1 MRESRA
7 MPVPDGLDGMRVDAG
22 LARLLG
28 LSRTVA
34 ASLADDGDVTVDG
47 AAVGKSHKLRA
58 GTWLDVTLPEPEQ
71 PLRVEPTPVED
82 LQVLYHDSDIIVV
95 DKPPGVAAHPSQG
108 WTGPTVVGAL
118 AAAGFRISTSGAAER
133 QGIVSRLDVGTSGV
147 MVLAASEHAYTML
160 KRAFKE
166 RNVDKVYHA
175 VVQGHLDPPVGTVDA
190 PIGRHPG
197 SDWRFAVTSRG
208 KESVTRYET
217 IEMFAAASLLDID
230 LETGRTHQIR
240 VHFSALHHPCVGDP
254 TYGADPKL
262 AARLGL
268 DRQWLHARSLSFA
281 HPADGRRVEFTAP
294 YPADLQ
300 HALDVLRE
308 S

>member
-1 MRESRA
+1 MSARESRA
-7 MPVPDGLDGMRVDAG
+7 MPVPDGLAGLRVDAG

-34 ASLADDGDVTVDG
+34 AGLADDGEVTLDG
-47 AAVGKSHKLRA
+47 VAVPKSHKLTA
-58 GTWLDVTLPEPEQ
+58 GAWLDVTLPAPQE
-71 PLRVEPTPVED
+71 PLRVEPTPVENLD
-82 LQVLYHDSDIIVV
+82 VIYHDSDIIVV
-95 DKPPGVAAHPSQG
+95 NKPPGVAAHPSQG

-118 AAAGFRISTSGAAER
+118 AAAGFRISTSGAPER

-147 MVLAASEHAYTML
+147 MVVAASEHAYTLL
-160 KRAFKE
+160 KRAFKQRE
-166 RNVDKVYHA
+166 VEKVYHA
-175 VVQGHLDPPVGTVDA
+175 VVQGQLDPPVGTIDA

-197 SDWRFAVTSRG
+197 ADWRFAVTANG
-208 KESVTRYET
+208 KESVTHYET
-217 IEMFAAASLLDID
+217 VEMFAAASLIDVD

-254 TYGADPKL
+254 TYGANPKL

-268 DRQWLHARSLSFA
+268 DRQWLHARQLAFA

-294 YPADLQ
+294 YPA
-300 HALDVLRE
+300 
-308 S
+308 